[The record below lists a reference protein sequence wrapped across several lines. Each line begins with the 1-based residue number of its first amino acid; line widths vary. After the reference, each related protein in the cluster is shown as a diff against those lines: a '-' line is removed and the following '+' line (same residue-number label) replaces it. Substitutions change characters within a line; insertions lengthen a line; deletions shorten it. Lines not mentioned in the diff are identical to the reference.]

1 MSVSLKES
9 KGYYF
14 GRVRLSGKE
23 TTVSLGTD
31 SPIVARGRIEELR
44 AVQRELIAG
53 IPIRFS
59 WNGGIRG
66 GSVAFPTIGEAVQ
79 EFIESKRRDGIR
91 ERSLRNYSELLNVF
105 VKYAGS
111 ETPINKMNQSLID
124 RFKVHLMESERVLKS
139 GEIRTLARATVNT
152 YLLNV
157 KIFAEWLGVAYKLD
171 AVQIK
176 KLRLTKEIKYIPQKE
191 LDRILDAA
199 AEINPLL
206 SRVFE
211 LYSRLGLR
219 LSEGFAGDIFINTLR
234 VSGDLAKGR
243 RERIIELA
251 SGDGETLRLMR
262 ATWSS
267 ERVSRLFKKVCT
279 GLKLPYHFHQTR
291 ATAGIKLYIA
301 TRDILFVRFKLGHS
315 DTKTTEKYLELDLT
329 KLKEDFPNF
338 DAVPVR
344 LAR

>member
-9 KGYYF
+9 KGYYY

-59 WNGGIRG
+59 WNGGIKG

-79 EFIESKRRDGIR
+79 EFIEVKRGEGIR

-105 VKYAGS
+105 VKYADAG
-111 ETPINKMNQSLID
+111 TPINKVNQNLVD
-124 RFKVHLMESERVLKS
+124 GFKIHLMESERVLKS

-157 KIFAEWLGVAYKLD
+157 KIFAEWLGTAYKLD

-191 LDRILDAA
+191 LDEILEAA
-199 AEINPLL
+199 LKINPLL

-211 LYSRLGLR
+211 LYGRLGLR
-219 LSEGFAGDIFINTLR
+219 LNEGFNGDIYINTLR
-234 VSGDLAKGR
+234 ISGDLAKGH
-243 RERIIELA
+243 RERIIELGA
-251 SGDGETLRLMR
+251 GDGETLRLMR

-267 ERVSRLFKKVCT
+267 ERVSRLFKKACT
-279 GLKLPYHFHQTR
+279 GLKLPYHFHQLR
-291 ATAGIKLYIA
+291 ATAGIKLYLMS
-301 TRDILFVRFKLGHS
+301 RDIFYCRFKLGHA
-315 DTKTTEKYLELDLT
+315 DTKTTEKYLELDLM
-329 KLKEDFPNF
+329 KLKEDFPEF
-338 DAVPVR
+338 GTVPVR